1 MLSINNNFY
10 LTENY
15 KQINLQIFKYEIFSL
30 DSNFN
35 NVQIVYRRKKNSSKL
50 KFLLSK
56 SGLITEFRGFFEI
69 WGRFTYSL
77 DQLTNFLIKL
87 NSLIK
92 IYNPGIIIF
101 KNFHVDKTKD
111 LNIIKEIFLKNGF
124 EYRDWI
130 TKIIDVDLYN
140 EKNIDQ
146 RYDKKIKKDILAISA
161 IEPSIIEVQNEN
173 EFKIYLELFFS
184 SYGHASYPEQKNLKK
199 KISWKL
205 YDKNHKLFMLKKGE
219 EYLGV
224 FGIRIFNNLASLVMI
239 GRNKILKN
247 SIHSFAVDFLIKFL
261 KKQNIKYLDLTGFNP
276 FPNNTKEMGIKFFKE
291 RFQGNDVDVPSF
303 VRDNTFLLK
312 YFRKFFNLIYK
323 KNKLS
328 DENWLIY

>member
-124 EYRDWI
+124 EYRDWR

-173 EFKIYLELFFS
+173 
-184 SYGHASYPEQKNLKK
+184 
-199 KISWKL
+199 
-205 YDKNHKLFMLKKGE
+205 
-219 EYLGV
+219 
-224 FGIRIFNNLASLVMI
+224 
-239 GRNKILKN
+239 
-247 SIHSFAVDFLIKFL
+247 
-261 KKQNIKYLDLTGFNP
+261 
-276 FPNNTKEMGIKFFKE
+276 
-291 RFQGNDVDVPSF
+291 
-303 VRDNTFLLK
+303 
-312 YFRKFFNLIYK
+312 
-323 KNKLS
+323 
-328 DENWLIY
+328 